1 MIPPRHLVLSGGGI
15 KVISIVGSLKVLE
28 EKGFLKKIRSISGVS
43 AGAWLA
49 FMVSMGLSISIIEKL
64 ILDLDFSVI
73 RNITA
78 DAFLGFPETY
88 GIDDGANLIKILE
101 SIMRVAMKLD
111 PGTTFADL
119 HSKKI
124 IFRCW
129 ATDLNTHSL
138 REFSYKTSPSV
149 KIIDALHA
157 SMSVPLYF
165 TPVIDPVTGHYLTDG
180 GVQGALPIRQLTDD
194 ECEHSLAIGFSSKLS
209 SGKPSDLI
217 GFIYSVI
224 SSLIHSRNDD
234 VVSKWNHKIIRIPV
248 DDFSSLNFEI
258 SREERILLIKRGSES
273 SREWLESNSCGA
285 RKILRRHSV
294 Q

>member
-1 MIPPRHLVLSGGGI
+1 
-15 KVISIVGSLKVLE
+15 VGSLKVLE
-28 EKGFLKKIRSISGVS
+28 EKGILKNIRSISGVS

-49 FMVSMGLSISIIEKL
+49 FMVSMGLSMSIIEKL
-64 ILDLDFSVI
+64 IIDLDFSII

-88 GIDDGANLIKILE
+88 GIDDGTNLIKILE

-124 IFRCW
+124 LFRCW
-129 ATDLNTHSL
+129 ATDLNTQSL
-138 REFSYKTSPSV
+138 REFSIKTSPTV

-157 SMSVPLYF
+157 SMSIPLYF

-180 GVQGALPIRQLTDD
+180 GIQGVLPIHKLTDD
-194 ECEHSLAIGFSSKLS
+194 ECEHSLAIGFSGTS
-209 SGKPSDLI
+209 SNSNPSDLI

-224 SSLIHSRNDD
+224 SSLLQSRNDD
-234 VVSKWNHKIIRIPV
+234 VVRKWDHKIIRIPV
-248 DDFSSLNFEI
+248 NDFSSLNFEI

-273 SREWLESNSCGA
+273 CRKWLESKSCGA
-285 RKILRRHSV
+285 RKILRRHSF